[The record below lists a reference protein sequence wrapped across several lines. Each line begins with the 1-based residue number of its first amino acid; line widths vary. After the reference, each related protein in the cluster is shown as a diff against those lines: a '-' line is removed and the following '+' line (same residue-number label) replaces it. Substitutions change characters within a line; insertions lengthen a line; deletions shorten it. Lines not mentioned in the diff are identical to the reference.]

1 MGLTQHIAAII
12 SWATDQRET
21 PIYSNPA
28 LSYCRHLN
36 PPSNLRYQHFSYSPC
51 SYMSFIKAITV
62 RFFRGR
68 FFVDGP
74 FSFRPLNGKLP
85 GGEPW
90 KTKTH
95 EGAALIYRRP
105 CGCVA
110 QGDKKDLGPNTN
122 LNADLTRLR
131 PIPYVAPLRGY
142 LHTSSRL
149 ERHFW
154 TWSNGRPGMDDKHGL
169 IKSARL
175 TTRPRWSLYHLD
187 PKFSPA

>member
-1 MGLTQHIAAII
+1 MFLFQRIAAII
-12 SWATDQRET
+12 SWATNQCEAA
-21 PIYSNPA
+21 IYSDPA
-28 LSYCRHLN
+28 LSYCKHLN
-36 PPSNLRYQHFSYSPC
+36 PPSNLRYWHFSYNPC
-51 SYMSFIKAITV
+51 SYISFIKAIAV
-62 RFFRGR
+62 RFFRGC

-90 KTKTH
+90 TTKTH

-105 CGCVA
+105 CGRVA
-110 QGDKKDLGPNTN
+110 QGDKKDLGRNTN
-122 LNADLTRLR
+122 LNADSIHLW

-149 ERHFW
+149 ERRFW
-154 TWSNGRPGMDDKHGL
+154 TWSNGRPDMDDKHGL

-175 TTRPRWSLYHLD
+175 TTHPCWFLYRLNPR
-187 PKFSPA
+187 FSTA